1 MPILYTTPHKKVNEN
16 FAKFSLTN
24 QGKIIMCGPKRKKY
38 KIKRTCRQV
47 TFCIFDKK

>member
-16 FAKFSLTN
+16 FVKFSLTN

-38 KIKRTCRQV
+38 VCYLLEYI
-47 TFCIFDKK
+47 DS